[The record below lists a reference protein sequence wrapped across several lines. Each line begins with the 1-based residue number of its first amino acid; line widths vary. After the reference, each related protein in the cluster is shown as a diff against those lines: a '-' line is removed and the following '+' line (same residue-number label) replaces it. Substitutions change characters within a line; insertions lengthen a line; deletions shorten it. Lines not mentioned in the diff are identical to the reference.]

1 MNYLKKNIIF
11 LFGVLFYSLIG
22 LYIYFFPLNLEGIT
36 ISFNSVCCDYGFY
49 KNFHNIFW
57 QDPKNVFLNI
67 FKFWTDSDYIV
78 DDYKIYPGFIYPAVL
93 GFLDFIDNKYIKI
106 IISFSLTF
114 LTLKNISKILDNQK
128 YKNLKLFLIILIP
141 YQMIF
146 TIYFSSEVLFSYFIS
161 LYLYEISKKQVLDP
175 FRLFF
180 ISVIL
185 LFLRPNGIIIALF
198 SLFIFIF
205 GFKKNS
211 YKYSFLM
218 ILSIILSLLYY
229 GPYIYLYFQE
239 PPQNFLPEIKN
250 QFSFL
255 INTDSNW
262 ISIILL
268 KLFEFPFRIMHS
280 IGIRTIT
287 LDYEIIYY
295 FKILF
300 GLIFLLGLIWS
311 VFNFKSKTNMF
322 IIFYFVLSVHG
333 FLVERYFFY
342 LYPILMINFVDFL
355 NKIKVINK
363 KSN

>member
-22 LYIYFFPLNLEGIT
+22 LYIYFFPLNFENIT
-36 ISFNSVCCDYGFY
+36 ISFSSVCCDYGFY

-57 QDPKNVFLNI
+57 QNPKDVFSNI
-67 FKFWTDSDYIV
+67 FQFWTDSDYVV

-93 GFLDFIDNKYIKI
+93 SFLDFIDNKYIKI

-161 LYLYEISKKQVLDP
+161 LYLYEISKKQGFDP
-175 FRLFF
+175 FKLLLT
-180 ISVIL
+180 SVVL
-185 LFLRPNGIIIALF
+185 LFLRPNGILVALF
-198 SLFIFIF
+198 TFFIFIF
-205 GFKKNS
+205 DFKKN
-211 YKYSFLM
+211 KFIYSFFAL
-218 ILSIILSLLYY
+218 LSIILSLLYY
-229 GPYIYLYFQE
+229 GPYIFLYFQDTS
-239 PPQNFLPEIKN
+239 QSFLPIIKN
-250 QFSFL
+250 QPLNFSNDSSNL
-255 INTDSNW
+255 ISL
-262 ISIILL
+262 IFV

-280 IGIRTIT
+280 LGIRSVTIE
-287 LDYEIIYY
+287 YEIIYY

-300 GLIFLLGLIWS
+300 GLVFMVGFIWTI
-311 VFNFKSKTNMF
+311 FNFKNKINIF
-322 IIFYFVLSVHG
+322 VIFYFVLSVHG

-355 NKIKVINK
+355 NKIYQLK
-363 KSN
+363 KNL